1 MTADDSRLRDRLLS
15 LIPADGSPIGNGRLL
30 ELLAEAPGPKVT
42 KADYER
48 VRDQL
53 LAEGRLVSGRG
64 RGGSV
69 RMAAGAAAGDDLVLE
84 AEPHQELGRR
94 VRHGGD
100 PGHSSPVR

>member
-1 MTADDSRLRDRLLS
+1 MTADDPRLRDRLLG

-53 LAEGRLVSGRG
+53 LAKGRLVSGRG